1 MPWHRRTESAGIAPS
16 PMVASGT
23 LDAVLPLVDVDAE
36 RAERAVD
43 VLDEW
48 RGRTT
53 DDAPLEQSA
62 LQITA
67 G

>member
-1 MPWHRRTESAGIAPS
+1 
-16 PMVASGT
+16 MVASGT